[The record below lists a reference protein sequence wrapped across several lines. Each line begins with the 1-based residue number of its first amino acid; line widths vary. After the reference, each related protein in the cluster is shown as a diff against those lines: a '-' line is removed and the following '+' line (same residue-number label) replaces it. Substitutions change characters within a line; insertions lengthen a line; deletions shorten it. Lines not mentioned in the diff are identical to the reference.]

1 MSQILRIAKVV
12 SGGQSG
18 ADRGGLSA
26 AIAAGV
32 PHGGWCPKGRRAED
46 GVIPTEFELEEMAT
60 ASYLARTEA
69 NVVDSHATV
78 VFAVGAPSGGSRKTI
93 EFARKH
99 GRPCL
104 SVDVGAISD
113 LEAAEK
119 LSVWLDS
126 LVQSGAIPMAQAD
139 RIVLNVAG
147 SRESKSR
154 GIQERVARVLR
165 LVLRKAESARAES
178 RPADDSD
185 APERGRL
192 PPRPAGA

>member
-1 MSQILRIAKVV
+1 MSRILRIAKVV
-12 SGGQSG
+12 SGGQTG
-18 ADRGGLSA
+18 ADRGGLIA

-46 GVIPTEFELEEMAT
+46 GVIPGKFELEEMAT

-104 SVDVGAISD
+104 SVDVGAIGD
-113 LEAAEK
+113 LEAAEE
-119 LSVWLDS
+119 LSDWLDS
-126 LVQSGAIPMAQAD
+126 LVRSGAIPAAQD
-139 RIVLNVAG
+139 IGMVLNVAG

-154 GIQERVARVLR
+154 GIQERVERVLR
-165 LVLRKAESARAES
+165 LVLRKAELAADETAPNGGPGRSGTRGAGRQAR
-178 RPADDSD
+178 
-185 APERGRL
+185 ER
-192 PPRPAGA
+192 